1 MSCDPERVTGYVDGA
16 LEADDRVEIETHL
29 GACEACREQA
39 GFESALHARLRG
51 LAPLEIPPGLRRQVQ
66 RRLRPASPWRVLAA
80 VTLPM
85 AAVLALMVLWLRAAA
100 PFVSWELARDHASC
114 FGRAKLPARIWSS
127 DPSQVA
133 AWFEKDG
140 LSIPVVP
147 ETVGS
152 AVLIGA
158 RYCPLIDRR
167 VAHLYYSGDDVNLS
181 LFVVPGSVR
190 IAGEHDAE
198 ALGQTVHLRRVGG
211 SVVGMVSS
219 SQEAVER
226 LERALTRT
234 VARADE
240 PR

>member
-1 MSCDPERVTGYVDGA
+1 VSCDPERVTGYVDDA
-16 LEADDRVEIETHL
+16 LGADDRAEIEAHL
-29 GACEACREQA
+29 RECDACREQA
-39 GFESALHARLRG
+39 GFESALRGRLRA

-66 RRLRPASPWRVLAA
+66 RRLRPASARRVLATVGLA
-80 VTLPM
+80 A
-85 AAVLALMVLWLRAAA
+85 AAVLALMVLWLRAAP

-114 FGRAKLPARIWSS
+114 FGRSKLPAKVWTS

-147 ETVGS
+147 EAVGS

-190 IAGEHDAE
+190 IAGEHDTE

-219 SQEAVER
+219 SQDAVER

-234 VARADE
+234 VARAE
-240 PR
+240 PAR